1 MQQQHLPLSEIVGDA
16 AATAPAD
23 QAAKDKPAAPGLK
36 APAKV
41 MVFQDAWEHI
51 DLEGQH
57 PAAAAAAAKPQP
69 KKGFAALRALKPSAV
84 LRREFWSRR
93 RLLLV
98 LLLLLA
104 VLALALGL
112 GIGLG
117 TRGTAGGKAA
127 HGGKARSTYKPRTS
141 SVLPAAA
148 RKVTAAEAGDA
159 GQLSSLLQLKAAL
172 DPGGVLD
179 KEWTEESGKNRGYC
193 SWKHEWTEEGG
204 RNRGYCS
211 WKYIGCDSTGEV
223 VEMVNLTTDS
233 YVMVLTGTLPPAA
246 AFKGLPGLR
255 VIDIRMNAIKGGL
268 PADWGTLGGQLE
280 VIKLSQNFLNGT
292 LPESWAKLG
301 PSLKEL
307 SLWDNDLSGTL
318 PEAWEDLVVMEKLD
332 LSYNGL
338 EGPLPAAWA
347 GLGSK
352 GTGLRELL
360 LDVNQLTGMGSKGT
374 GLRELLLDVN
384 QLTGPL
390 PEAWGALTS
399 LQHLMVSE
407 NRLEGPLPDVGAQW
421 PAMRELWVE
430 YNGFEGPLPESWG
443 KMSHLEKLALND
455 NALKGTVPA
464 SFANLKALTDL
475 YLYNNPGL
483 TGCVPA
489 SLGTQ
494 LQVSPGFSV
503 DDFVLDATGLKGFC

>member
-16 AATAPAD
+16 AAAAPAD

-57 PAAAAAAAKPQP
+57 PAAAAAAAAKPQP

-98 LLLLLA
+98 LLLLA

-148 RKVTAAEAGDA
+148 RKVTAAEAGDT

-179 KEWTEESGKNRGYC
+179 KK
-193 SWKHEWTEEGG
+193 WTEEGG

-268 PADWGTLGGQLE
+268 PADWGTLAGQLE

-338 EGPLPAAWA
+338 EGPLPDAWA
-347 GLGSK
+347 GL
-352 GTGLRELL
+352 
-360 LDVNQLTGMGSKGT
+360 GSKGT

-399 LQHLMVSE
+399 LQHLLVSE

-421 PAMRELWVE
+421 PAMRELWAE

-455 NALKGTVPA
+455 NALKGTVWA
-464 SFANLKALTDL
+464 SFANL
-475 YLYNNPGL
+475 
-483 TGCVPA
+483 
-489 SLGTQ
+489 
-494 LQVSPGFSV
+494 
-503 DDFVLDATGLKGFC
+503 